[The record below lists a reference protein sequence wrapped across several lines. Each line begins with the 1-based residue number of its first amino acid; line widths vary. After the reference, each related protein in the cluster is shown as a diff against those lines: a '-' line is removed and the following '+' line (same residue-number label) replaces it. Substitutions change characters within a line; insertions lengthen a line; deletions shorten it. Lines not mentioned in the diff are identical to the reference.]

1 MTFIYDIYIYILS
14 ALSDSLSELPVL
26 EEEFEE
32 AVSETLHDISEV
44 VFFLLGALT
53 VVELMD
59 AHRGFDIITA
69 SIKATKKKELV
80 VIIGVLTFLRLRR
93 RPKRREREERDL
105 KET

>member
-1 MTFIYDIYIYILS
+1 M
-14 ALSDSLSELPVL
+14 
-26 EEEFEE
+26 
-32 AVSETLHDISEV
+32 
-44 VFFLLGALT
+44 LGALT

-105 KET
+105 RKETKRDFNLKEEEEREERDLKET